1 MFSNIFFKKVPYLR
15 KLGIKILKEAKEVVF
30 LSEPYRNILLEKY
43 LPNKLKEDI
52 HNKSHI
58 IPNGID
64 EFWFNNMEKEKSESF
79 DSKINLLQ
87 VGVLNKNKNVTST
100 IQAIRLLQSRGYNIK
115 FTVVGEI
122 ENNKIYKNIREL
134 DFIKYVPPK
143 TKEELIQIYRENAI
157 FVMPSITETFGL
169 VYAEAMSQGLPVIY
183 TKEQGFDKQFEE
195 GVVGY
200 SVDCFNPEEI
210 SQNIL
215 GIIEKYND
223 ISKNCIDLVK
233 KFSWDRI
240 IEEYFNIYFTK

>member
-1 MFSNIFFKKVPYLR
+1 
-15 KLGIKILKEAKEVVF
+15 
-30 LSEPYRNILLEKY
+30 
-43 LPNKLKEDI
+43 
-52 HNKSHI
+52 
-58 IPNGID
+58 
-64 EFWFNNMEKEKSESF
+64 
-79 DSKINLLQ
+79 
-87 VGVLNKNKNVTST
+87 
-100 IQAIRLLQSRGYNIK
+100 
-115 FTVVGEI
+115 GEI

-240 IEEYFNIYFTK
+240 I